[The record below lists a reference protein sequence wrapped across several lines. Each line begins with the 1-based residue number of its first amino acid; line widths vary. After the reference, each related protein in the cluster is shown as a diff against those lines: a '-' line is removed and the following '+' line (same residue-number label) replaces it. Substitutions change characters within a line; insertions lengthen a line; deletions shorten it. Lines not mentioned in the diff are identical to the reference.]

1 MQGTASPTYLRFNF
15 VIVEII
21 LWDSFLYFKF
31 KHLPLYL
38 EWAPVGVFAKSESDP
53 SDETSAEDVKTE
65 SMDVSGEEMKKE
77 GASNT
82 DKKG

>member
-1 MQGTASPTYLRFNF
+1 M
-15 VIVEII
+15 
-21 LWDSFLYFKF
+21 
-31 KHLPLYL
+31 
-38 EWAPVGVFAKSESDP
+38 FAKSELDP

>member
-1 MQGTASPTYLRFNF
+1 M
-15 VIVEII
+15 
-21 LWDSFLYFKF
+21 
-31 KHLPLYL
+31 PLYL

-82 DKKG
+82 DEKG